1 MIKRENRISG
11 LGLLGILFS
20 IALLCIVFAIFLE
33 RYIKVTDSKLFF
45 RILIITVMMNIM
57 ILTFLIFSFSKIKTK
72 TGPRGPTGIRGR
84 RGFNG
89 KYDTVQKCNKQS
101 KLLGDTYIESQ
112 TKSNIVIQ
120 KPVLGF
126 NDKY

>member
-1 MIKRENRISG
+1 MIKTENRITG
-11 LGLLGILFS
+11 IGLLGILLFIS
-20 IALLCIVFAIFLE
+20 LLCVVFAIFLE
-33 RYIKVTDSKLFF
+33 RYIKAKESKLFF
-45 RILIITVMMNIM
+45 RILIITITLNIM

-72 TGPRGPTGIRGR
+72 TGPKGPKGIRGR

-89 KYDTVQKCNKQS
+89 KYDTVQKCGKQE
-101 KLLGDTYIESQ
+101 KLLGETYLEGKTKDT
-112 TKSNIVIQ
+112 IVIQ